1 MPEDT
6 YTIARALSDAGYVTG
21 HSGKWHVAINHNA
34 FPQPQD
40 VGFDWTRHD
49 LGVSRAMKPDR
60 MNDFATKRIDDA
72 YCLDAQGFPRDQ
84 TTEDALTFISDQ
96 KKTLFLYYATW
107 LVHTPIQTRSKNLL
121 EKYIQKLNVTLLKTK
136 SEMAGKGQTNPFY
149 CAMVEQLTIMWAHSS
164 HTLRIQEILVGQGTH
179 LLKIRM

>member
-1 MPEDT
+1 MLATSQD
-6 YTIARALSDAGYVTG
+6 IQM
-21 HSGKWHVAINHNA
+21 GKWHVAINHNA

-96 KKTLFLYYATW
+96 KENPFFLYYATW
-107 LVHTPIQTRSKNLL
+107 LDAHTDSDSK
-121 EKYIQKLNVTLLKTK
+121 
-136 SEMAGKGQTNPFY
+136 
-149 CAMVEQLTIMWAHSS
+149 
-164 HTLRIQEILVGQGTH
+164 QEPSREIYTET
-179 LLKIRM
+179 